1 MNGDFGVA
9 FIAFLDAAQQK
20 VADDYAVWSK
30 NSTRPMG
37 DGPKLDIMSGPRY
50 IRIVSVQHDQ
60 RSAFAFID
68 KTNGDVLY
76 AASWKAPARNFA
88 RGNIFDEHRGVGRI
102 RWTGVA

>member
-20 VADDYAVWSK
+20 VADDYAAWSN
-30 NSTRPMG
+30 NSIRSMG
-37 DGPKLDIMSGPRY
+37 NGPKLDIMSGPRY

-68 KTNGDVLY
+68 KTNGDGQTCKSIILLVFIQPPG
-76 AASWKAPARNFA
+76 SGPSVRHIPKKEVN
-88 RGNIFDEHRGVGRI
+88 
-102 RWTGVA
+102 T